1 MAFPGPRYYSIRVFS
16 SNTAKKL
23 RMLPVTATADRPA
36 GRSLSWSPGL
46 LTASLLLI
54 SVLVSLWLVSPVFWD
69 RLGGDSRAFYA
80 AARLEGTGGD
90 PYNFAQLTAEESR
103 IDAAAGPPSAAS
115 GYSANPYHYPPAM
128 TRAWEAF
135 VPLGDRGFYWSNFA
149 ILLALG
155 LLGME
160 LILVALAWRNRWLV
174 RVLLVVSPATT
185 LVLVS
190 GNPSTLLLAAW
201 GGALLAACRNRAILA
216 GSLLAV
222 GWIKP
227 PVGIPV
233 AVAVLVAG
241 PAPKRILVAGFGLG
255 TAAFA
260 AVNIAV
266 AGAAETA
273 RWLGSLFEFT
283 ATLDPGQSKVAGQC
297 CLAGLPALLLDRTSL
312 PIAVAAAALL
322 AGALLLVAHRR
333 GLFGAGRPDSL
344 CGLATLTALALVV
357 TPYVHLNDLVLE
369 ALPVLVIASQ
379 PLSSLSR
386 VVLVLWGLGSVIA
399 LAAGALVAALG
410 GGGTPTV
417 SGFGLALGVLTA
429 VALVTL
435 RPKAASTPAAPTQ
448 PAAAPV

>member
-201 GGALLAACRNRAILA
+201 GGALLGGVPEPRHPGGESFGGRLDQAPGWHPGGGGGAGGRPRPQAHPGRQFRLGDGGLRRRQHRRRGRRRDGALVGIALRVHRHARPRPVEGGRPVLPRRAARTAA
-216 GSLLAV
+216 GSD
-222 GWIKP
+222 
-227 PVGIPV
+227 
-233 AVAVLVAG
+233 
-241 PAPKRILVAGFGLG
+241 
-255 TAAFA
+255 
-260 AVNIAV
+260 IA
-266 AGAAETA
+266 
-273 RWLGSLFEFT
+273 
-283 ATLDPGQSKVAGQC
+283 
-297 CLAGLPALLLDRTSL
+297 
-312 PIAVAAAALL
+312 
-322 AGALLLVAHRR
+322 AHRR
-333 GLFGAGRPDSL
+333 GRGGAACGRPPAGGAPPRPLRGRASRQPLRARDADGAGPGGDPLRPPQRPRP
-344 CGLATLTALALVV
+344 GG
-357 TPYVHLNDLVLE
+357 PPGPGH
-369 ALPVLVIASQ
+369 
-379 PLSSLSR
+379 R
-386 VVLVLWGLGSVIA
+386 
-399 LAAGALVAALG
+399 LAASELPLPRGARPLG
-410 GGGTPTV
+410 PRLRHRPSPPAPWLPRWV
-417 SGFGLALGVLTA
+417 A
-429 VALVTL
+429 VAPP
-435 RPKAASTPAAPTQ
+435 RCRDSASPSASSPRWRW
-448 PAAAPV
+448 

>member
-1 MAFPGPRYYSIRVFS
+1 MAGQGLLRRLPGHHPGPGQRQ
-16 SNTAKKL
+16 
-23 RMLPVTATADRPA
+23 PVDVVTGGLGRRAAGGVPEPRHPGGESFGGRLGQAPGWHPGGGGGAA
-36 GRSLSWSPGL
+36 GRPRPQAYPG
-46 LTASLLLI
+46 
-54 SVLVSLWLVSPVFWD
+54 
-69 RLGGDSRAFYA
+69 RR
-80 AARLEGTGGD
+80 
-90 PYNFAQLTAEESR
+90 
-103 IDAAAGPPSAAS
+103 
-115 GYSANPYHYPPAM
+115 
-128 TRAWEAF
+128 
-135 VPLGDRGFYWSNFA
+135 
-149 ILLALG
+149 
-155 LLGME
+155 
-160 LILVALAWRNRWLV
+160 
-174 RVLLVVSPATT
+174 
-185 LVLVS
+185 
-190 GNPSTLLLAAW
+190 
-201 GGALLAACRNRAILA
+201 
-216 GSLLAV
+216 
-222 GWIKP
+222 
-227 PVGIPV
+227 
-233 AVAVLVAG
+233 
-241 PAPKRILVAGFGLG
+241 FGLG

-312 PIAVAAAALL
+312 PIAVAAAALF

-386 VVLVLWGLGSVIA
+386 VVLVLWGLGSATA
-399 LAAGALVAALG
+399 LAAGGLVAALG
-410 GGGTPTV
+410 GGGTPRV

-429 VALVTL
+429 VAPVTI